1 MISSSIYI
9 GCIKKTTLDDFIKKN
24 IKKSDITNNVTIYN
38 SINTCLNDSSD
49 YLAITFD
56 TKNNKNIAFGITFT
70 DNTKTTDFEDI
81 VSDRNK
87 VWNRDFTSSAWTKNI
102 DNALKIKLT
111 NENYMMIFKL
121 KNEITRVG
129 YLTYSVDDLKTN
141 NHDFIKVDY
150 SNLEN
155 KTVDNDIRTTKGNNG
170 TMSCDNYCSSGWG
183 NESPKGSSCIK
194 AIKTR
199 EKTDVSCAS
208 TNYTQSSKGLVC
220 ECRPPKS
227 HISTS
232 DKQCAGDYNTDI
244 TKPCCGQKGGNPLSH
259 QCPESSPTCVGY
271 VYGKHYGHCTA
282 PIFSGIPHDHSASG
296 FFRTNPKITWFFK
309 FDNGVGNVY
318 KHNSDTNTSTAHTI
332 GHNGEYFKNLPNNK
346 EIIRAVAS
354 SGKYVYMKW
363 EDSPGVY
370 KQTAYLQPENNGIG
384 PSNTGSDDLHDAAT
398 YNFSYAVSIST
409 SKFMV
414 ESPSPKWVIDHE
426 YKQGQW
432 GGTTGNYNGLP
443 QTGHVSMAMIPNNNT
458 QVMVFYRTGMVYTI
472 DLSNQTVVS
481 SVPYGGVIV
490 PYEVIN
496 PSKQV
501 LTKYKTITNLPIAF
515 LIAMQNDY
523 EVVLVNKSNNGDDP
537 IIYTGKVDSI
547 MSDCQIDIVVGSA
560 NPFHGHVQQNK
571 PDGGQYFEVY
581 LRPDLISKD
590 YISKNPVCKKNR
602 KIQHANYEEMATAI
616 YRINANILK
625 ASHLSP
631 GTSQKNNILNSMYS
645 GMSQIEVPAYDN
657 SIERFDTTI
666 EDFTLSQSEQK
677 TNIDNYFNDA
687 NKNIGQKSKNLK
699 SQYQDQL
706 DKLTKS
712 TDDKTDY
719 INTLQ
724 TLEKNKQN
732 TIKSNYSSIQNINKK
747 LYKLNSNIESTTTKY
762 EYNKNMVSMMR
773 VLLVCLII
781 FMLLMIAYYG
791 VKKAYGSKITEKLH
805 EATTKMKSKFNHH

>member
-1 MISSSIYI
+1 M
-9 GCIKKTTLDDFIKKN
+9 GCIKKIILDDFIKKN
-24 IKKSDITNNVTIYN
+24 PIKNADIIDDATIYN
-38 SINTCLNDSSD
+38 SINTCLNDNSD
-49 YLAITFD
+49 YLAITYD
-56 TKNNKNIAFGITFT
+56 TKNNKNIAFGITFKN
-70 DNTKTTDFEDI
+70 NTKTKDFEDI

-87 VWNRDFTSSAWTKNI
+87 VWNRDFTSPAWTKNTG
-102 DNALKIKLT
+102 DSLKIKLT

-141 NHDFIKVDY
+141 NHGFINVDY

-155 KTVDNDIRTTKGNNG
+155 KTVDIKTTSGNAPSKSFPITSVVSTNINKDIFVLAFSFSTIGKPGSFGRKQRIYYNQADSTLNTGPRDNHNGIWNLNITTDQILSRINKIAGG
-170 TMSCDNYCSSGWG
+170 SCDLKLDSSGKLVMGTSPLKIAFFWRDTSVKIMNAFG
-183 NESPKGSSCIK
+183 LKRTKAVGSNE
-194 AIKTR
+194 T
-199 EKTDVSCAS
+199 
-208 TNYTQSSKGLVC
+208 TQ
-220 ECRPPKS
+220 
-227 HISTS
+227 ISTDTETPKRNPVNIGS
-232 DKQCAGDYNTDI
+232 ASNPPQACEGDYGSNI
-244 TKPCCGQKGGNPLSH
+244 ACCGQSKH
-259 QCPESSPTCVGY
+259 QNSVRHEVRCPVSSPTCVGY
-271 VYGKHYGHCTA
+271 VYGSNMGYCT
-282 PIFSGIPHDHSASG
+282 
-296 FFRTNPKITWFFK
+296 
-309 FDNGVGNVY
+309 
-318 KHNSDTNTSTAHTI
+318 
-332 GHNGEYFKNLPNNK
+332 
-346 EIIRAVAS
+346 
-354 SGKYVYMKW
+354 
-363 EDSPGVY
+363 
-370 KQTAYLQPENNGIG
+370 
-384 PSNTGSDDLHDAAT
+384 
-398 YNFSYAVSIST
+398 
-409 SKFMV
+409 
-414 ESPSPKWVIDHE
+414 
-426 YKQGQW
+426 
-432 GGTTGNYNGLP
+432 
-443 QTGHVSMAMIPNNNT
+443 
-458 QVMVFYRTGMVYTI
+458 
-472 DLSNQTVVS
+472 
-481 SVPYGGVIV
+481 VPPPVTH
-490 PYEVIN
+490 EVIN

-590 YISKNPVCKKNR
+590 YISKNPVCNKN
-602 KIQHANYEEMATAI
+602 KNIQYAHFKEMATDI
-616 YRINANILK
+616 YRINANISY

-645 GMSQIEVPAYDN
+645 GMSPIEVPAYDN

-724 TLEKNKQN
+724 TLENNKQS